1 MNKET
6 FYNKCQEN
14 GLILNTNQKNQ
25 FDQYY
30 HLLYETN
37 KVMNLTAI
45 IEEDEVY
52 EKHFYDSLL
61 FSFEL
66 DLNNKTLVDVGSG
79 AGFPGL
85 VIAIAYSLCE
95 VTLVEPLTKRCN
107 FLNKVIDE
115 LKLNNVKVINA
126 RAEDLSMYRSSFD
139 YATARAVARLN
150 ILLEL
155 IMPLIK
161 VNGIFVALKGKQGNE
176 EIEEANNAL
185 KILNSTIIKTQQINL
200 ITDLDNRINIFIKLN
215 KDIDKK
221 YPRNYSKI
229 KNKPL

>member
-6 FYNKCQEN
+6 FYNKCLEN
-14 GLILNTNQKNQ
+14 GLSLSLDQMKQ

-45 IEEDEVY
+45 TEEEEVY

-61 FSFEL
+61 FSFCLE
-66 DLNNKTLVDVGSG
+66 LNNKTLVDVGSG

-85 VIAIAYSLCE
+85 VLAIGYPLCQI
-95 VTLVEPLTKRCN
+95 TLVEPLTKRCT
-107 FLNKVIDE
+107 FLNKVINE
-115 LKLNNVKVINA
+115 LKLKNIKVINA
-126 RAEDLSMYRSSFD
+126 RAEDLSTYRAKFD

-161 VNGIFVALKGKQGNE
+161 VNGIFIALKGKQGNE
-176 EIEEANNAL
+176 EIKEANNAL
-185 KILNSTIIKTQQINL
+185 KILNSVVIKTQQINL

-215 KDIDKK
+215 KDVDKK